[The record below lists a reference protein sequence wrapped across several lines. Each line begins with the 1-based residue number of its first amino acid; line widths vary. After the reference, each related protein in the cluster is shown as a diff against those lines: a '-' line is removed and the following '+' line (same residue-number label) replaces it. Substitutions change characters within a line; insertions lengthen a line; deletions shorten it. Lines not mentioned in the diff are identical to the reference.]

1 MATARSSYDET
12 PCSICRNDYTDPRV
26 LPCGHTFCRQCI
38 EAWSKLACP
47 LCREGF
53 GLPAN
58 GVGGLTKNVALSKV
72 VETKELASGCE
83 ACSGEVAKAA
93 TCPICPEVYTD
104 PRVLPCGHTFCRQ
117 CIEAWSELACPV
129 CREGFILPANG
140 VGDLP
145 RNYALL
151 DILDDIKTD
160 MAKIYSQ
167 HTGTGIF
174 I

>member
-12 PCSICRNDYTDPRV
+12 RCSICTNDYTDPIF

-38 EAWSKLACP
+38 ETWSKLSRDCP
-47 LCREGF
+47 LCREEF
-53 GLPAN
+53 GLP
-58 GVGGLTKNVALSKV
+58 GLTKNVALSKV

-83 ACSGEVAKAA
+83 ACSAEVAKAA
-93 TCPICPEVYTD
+93 TCPICTKVYTD
-104 PRVLPCGHTFCRQ
+104 PRVLPCGDTCCRQ
-117 CIEAWSELACPV
+117 CIGAFGELACPL

-145 RNYALL
+145 RNFALL
-151 DILDDIKTD
+151 ANLDDKE
-160 MAKIYSQ
+160 KIHLQ